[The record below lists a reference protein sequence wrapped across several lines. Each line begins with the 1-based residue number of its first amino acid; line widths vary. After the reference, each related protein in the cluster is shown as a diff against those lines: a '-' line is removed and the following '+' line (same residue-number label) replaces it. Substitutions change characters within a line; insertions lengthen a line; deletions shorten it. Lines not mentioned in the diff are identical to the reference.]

1 MLKAAQELDAK
12 KREAMYIEL
21 QKKVTDDGPY
31 VWMFQNNWV
40 IATRA
45 NLRGYPKG
53 LFEDLF
59 FYRTISKV

>member
-1 MLKAAQELDAK
+1 M
-12 KREAMYIEL
+12 
-21 QKKVTDDGPY
+21 TDEGPY

-40 IATRA
+40 IAMRS